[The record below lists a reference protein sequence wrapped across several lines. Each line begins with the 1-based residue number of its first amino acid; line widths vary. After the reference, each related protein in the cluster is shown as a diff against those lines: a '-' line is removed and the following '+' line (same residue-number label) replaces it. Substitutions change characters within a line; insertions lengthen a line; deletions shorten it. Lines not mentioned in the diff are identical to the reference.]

1 MLLHCLDV
9 VNENPCISAN
19 KECVDAVKG
28 GIQVDNRTTSSD
40 KHTPEAAEDTIGILA
55 GNGEI
60 VGKWIHFDHMNLNID
75 HLCII
80 I

>member
-40 KHTPEAAEDTIGILA
+40 KHTPEAAEDTIGIHA
-55 GNGEI
+55 GNGENI
-60 VGKWIHFDHMNLNID
+60 GKYSLWSFMLFSRFIL
-75 HLCII
+75 
-80 I
+80 